1 MRTQWPSPAK
11 LNLFLYITGQR
22 AVGYHPLQTLFQ
34 FLDYG
39 DTISI
44 ALRDDGDIRLL
55 TPVEGVEHEDNLI
68 VRAARLLIKT
78 AAASARLSPG
88 SGAKISIDKRWPMGG
103 GLGGGSSNAATVLV
117 ALNYLWQCGRSM
129 DELAE
134 DGYHTLQTLF
144 QFLDY
149 GDTISIELR
158 DDGDIRLLTPVEGV
172 EHEDNLIVRAA
183 RLLMKTA
190 ADSGR
195 LSTGSGANIS
205 IDKRLP
211 MGGGLGGG
219 SSNAATVLVALNHLW
234 QCGLSMHELAEMGL
248 TLGADV
254 PVFVRGHAAFAEGVG
269 EILTPVDPPEK
280 WYLVAHPGVSIPT
293 PVIFK
298 DPELPRNTPKR
309 SIETLLKCEFSND
322 CEVIARKRFREVD
335 AVLSWL
341 LEYAPSRLTGTGACV
356 FAEFDTESEA
366 RQVLE
371 QAPEWLN
378 GFVAKGVNLSPLHR
392 AML

>member
-22 AVGYHPLQTLFQ
+22 A
-34 FLDYG
+34 
-39 DTISI
+39 
-44 ALRDDGDIRLL
+44 
-55 TPVEGVEHEDNLI
+55 
-68 VRAARLLIKT
+68 
-78 AAASARLSPG
+78 
-88 SGAKISIDKRWPMGG
+88 
-103 GLGGGSSNAATVLV
+103 
-117 ALNYLWQCGRSM
+117 
-129 DELAE
+129 

-234 QCGLSMHELAEMGL
+234 QCGLSMDELAEMGL
-248 TLGADV
+248 TLRRCSCLC
-254 PVFVRGHAAFAEGVG
+254 P
-269 EILTPVDPPEK
+269 
-280 WYLVAHPGVSIPT
+280 WS
-293 PVIFK
+293 
-298 DPELPRNTPKR
+298 
-309 SIETLLKCEFSND
+309 C
-322 CEVIARKRFREVD
+322 
-335 AVLSWL
+335 
-341 LEYAPSRLTGTGACV
+341 RLC
-356 FAEFDTESEA
+356 
-366 RQVLE
+366 RRC
-371 QAPEWLN
+371 WLN
-378 GFVAKGVNLSPLHR
+378 INAGRPAREMVSGRTPWREYSDAGDF
-392 AML
+392 

>member
-1 MRTQWPSPAK
+1 MSTRWPSPAK

-22 AVGYHPLQTLFQ
+22 T
-34 FLDYG
+34 
-39 DTISI
+39 
-44 ALRDDGDIRLL
+44 
-55 TPVEGVEHEDNLI
+55 
-68 VRAARLLIKT
+68 
-78 AAASARLSPG
+78 
-88 SGAKISIDKRWPMGG
+88 
-103 GLGGGSSNAATVLV
+103 
-117 ALNYLWQCGRSM
+117 
-129 DELAE
+129 

-149 GDTISIELR
+149 GDTLTIDLR
-158 DDGDIRLLTPVEGV
+158 QDGQLNLLTPVDGV
-172 EHEDNLIVRAA
+172 ANDDNLIIRAA
-183 RLLMKTA
+183 RLLIQEATRRGRFDA
-190 ADSGR
+190 SCGADIR
-195 LSTGSGANIS
+195 

-234 QCGLSMHELAEMGL
+234 QCGLSIDELAALGL

-269 EILTPVDPPEK
+269 EILTPVEPEEK

-298 DPELPRNTPKR
+298 DPDLPRNTPKR
-309 SIETLLKCEFSND
+309 SIKTLLKCEFGND

-335 AVLSWL
+335 AALSWL

-356 FAEFDTESEA
+356 FAEFDTESRA

-371 QAPEWLN
+371 QAPEWLK

-392 AML
+392 ALL

>member
-1 MRTQWPSPAK
+1 MMTHWPSPAK

-22 AVGYHPLQTLFQ
+22 A
-34 FLDYG
+34 
-39 DTISI
+39 
-44 ALRDDGDIRLL
+44 
-55 TPVEGVEHEDNLI
+55 
-68 VRAARLLIKT
+68 
-78 AAASARLSPG
+78 
-88 SGAKISIDKRWPMGG
+88 
-103 GLGGGSSNAATVLV
+103 
-117 ALNYLWQCGRSM
+117 
-129 DELAE
+129 

-144 QFLDY
+144 QFVDY
-149 GDTISIELR
+149 GDTISIEPR
-158 DDGDIRLLTPVEGV
+158 QDGQICLLTPVDGV
-172 EHEDNLIVRAA
+172 AHDDNLIVRAA

-190 ADSGR
+190 STSGR
-195 LSTGSGANIS
+195 LPAGSGADIR

-234 QCGLSMHELAEMGL
+234 GSGLTTDELAALGL

-280 WYLVAHPGVSIPT
+280 WYLIVHPGVSIPT

-298 DPELPRNTPKR
+298 DPDLKRNTPAR
-309 SIETLLKCEFSND
+309 SIKTLLNCEFSND
-322 CEVIARKRFREVD
+322 CEDIARKRFREVD